1 MHNLLNEKRNNR
13 AKLDAFSQDYLT
25 LLTSAYFPTETKIF
39 MRIKRKIDAT
49 FFEDARNIRD
59 KDIER
64 AASRPRYNVHLI
76 EYKYYFFSP
85 ALQFIPFC
93 CIFHMLYK

>member
-39 MRIKRKIDAT
+39 MRIKRKVDAT
-49 FFEDARNIRD
+49 FFEDARSIRD

-64 AASRPRYNVHLI
+64 AASRPRYNLHVF
-76 EYKYYFFSP
+76 EYTIYLFLP
-85 ALQFIPFC
+85 L
-93 CIFHMLYK
+93 